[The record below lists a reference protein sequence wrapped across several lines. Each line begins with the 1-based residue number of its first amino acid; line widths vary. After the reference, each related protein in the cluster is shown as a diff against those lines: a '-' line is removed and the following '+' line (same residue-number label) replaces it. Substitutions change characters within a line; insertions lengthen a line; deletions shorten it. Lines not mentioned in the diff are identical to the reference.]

1 MVWSSKF
8 AGAIPLS
15 RWLRGIR
22 WNHTYLQLRKQE
34 MVVDSTFNFEKKRLT
49 PTRRLVLG
57 AATET
62 ARDEWKLSTESYM
75 FFCCGNTQIRHE
87 RFHPDFHPCS
97 MFCSWPPLQNMLF
110 PRLFFSGGS
119 FEPASTGTMAAT
131 VRVHDTLFVTG
142 TTEIWWSRPS
152 APEIRGRMWLLCKEN
167 PFSQFV

>member
-22 WNHTYLQLRKQE
+22 WNHKYLQLRKQE

-62 ARDEWKLSTESYM
+62 ARDEWKLSADNYM

-87 RFHPDFHPCS
+87 RFHSAFHPCS

-110 PRLFFSGGS
+110 PSLFSQVVHLNQQARARWQQQGS
-119 FEPASTGTMAAT
+119 WHPIRHRYNRNLMVKT
-131 VRVHDTLFVTG
+131 VRSRDLWTDVNAVQREALFSIV
-142 TTEIWWSRPS
+142 
-152 APEIRGRMWLLCKEN
+152 
-167 PFSQFV
+167 